1 MKKLDSIELLH
12 ANGDSTIIKKE
23 SIFNIVIEDITQNWE
38 LGDGYRLDKEYSCS
52 GFHIEILYNQEED
65 DKEVVERLL
74 NQKDLAGFVLYYGK
88 KKKKWHAFELPYV
101 EEDEDSLNNIF
112 EVAVE
117 LDIKEIYSDAKEG
130 DRIIALDISMENL
143 EFEEEGFD

>member
-12 ANGDSTIIKKE
+12 ANGDSTVITKD
-23 SIFNIVIEDITQNWE
+23 SIVDIVIEDVTQNWGLNDE
-38 LGDGYRLDKEYSCS
+38 YAFEKVYSCD
-52 GFHIEILYNQEED
+52 GFHLEILYNQEDD

-74 NQKDLAGFVLYYGK
+74 DHRDLSGFVLHYEK
-88 KKKKWHAFELPYV
+88 KDKVHMFELPYID
-101 EEDEDSLNNIF
+101 EGEDSLVNIF

-117 LDIKEIYSDAKEG
+117 LDVKEVYNDGNEG
-130 DRIIALDISMENL
+130 DRIIAIDISMENL

>member
-12 ANGDSTIIKKE
+12 ANGDSTILTKE
-23 SIFNIVIEDITQNWE
+23 SIVDIVIEEITENWE
-38 LGDGYRLDKEYSCS
+38 LGDAYKFDRVYTCG

-74 NQKDLAGFVLYYGK
+74 DHRDLAGFILYYDK
-88 KKKKWHAFELPYV
+88 KDEVHMFELPYV
-101 EEDEDSLNNIF
+101 EEEEDSLNNIF

-117 LDIKEIYSDAKEG
+117 LDIKEIYNDANEG
-130 DRIIALDISMENL
+130 DRIIALDVSMDNL
-143 EFEEEGFD
+143 EFEEEGID

>member
-12 ANGDSTIIKKE
+12 ANGDSTILTKE
-23 SIFNIVIEDITQNWE
+23 SIVDIVIEDITENWE
-38 LGDGYRLDKEYSCS
+38 LGDKNKFDRIYSCG

-74 NQKDLAGFVLYYGK
+74 EHRDLAGFILYYK
-88 KKKKWHAFELPYV
+88 KKDQVHMFELPYV
-101 EEDEDSLNNIF
+101 EEEEDSLNNIF

-117 LDIKEIYSDAKEG
+117 LDVNEIYNDANEG
-130 DRIIALDISMENL
+130 DRIIALDVSMDNL
-143 EFEEEGFD
+143 EFDEEGID